1 MVHNK
6 YVCFRFLLMI
16 SSALLIDFE
25 DFMRVLQIS
34 QCTYLN
40 VVAH

>member
-1 MVHNK
+1 MVHK
-6 YVCFRFLLMI
+6 KLCFRFLMI
-16 SSALLIDFE
+16 FSALLIDFE

-34 QCTYLN
+34 LSTYLN

>member
-1 MVHNK
+1 MVHK
-6 YVCFRFLLMI
+6 KLCFRFLLMI
-16 SSALLIDFE
+16 FSALLIDLE

-34 QCTYLN
+34 LSTYLN